1 MSHGNP
7 DCCQQKGEDDLVVA
21 VETIRALG
29 KAEQK
34 VMKPP
39 QVHQLH
45 THTHTHTLARTHP
58 LA

>member
-7 DCCQQKGEDDLVVA
+7 DCCQQTGGGGLGVA
-21 VETIRALG
+21 VKTIRALG

-39 QVHQLH
+39 QVH
-45 THTHTHTLARTHP
+45 
-58 LA
+58 

>member
-7 DCCQQKGEDDLVVA
+7 DCCQQTGGGLGVA

-45 THTHTHTLARTHP
+45 THKHARVRT
-58 LA
+58 

>member
-7 DCCQQKGEDDLVVA
+7 DCCQQKGEDDLGVA

-45 THTHTHTLARTHP
+45 THTHTHTRAHMK
-58 LA
+58 